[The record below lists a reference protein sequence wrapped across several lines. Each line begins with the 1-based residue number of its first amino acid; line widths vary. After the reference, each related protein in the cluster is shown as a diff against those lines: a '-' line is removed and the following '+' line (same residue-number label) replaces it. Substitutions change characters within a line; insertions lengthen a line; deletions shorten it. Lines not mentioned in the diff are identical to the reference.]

1 MSHQCT
7 HQPFATLFYFS
18 NSKSILNA
26 LELLVE
32 LGAMDEETNELTDLG
47 VCLSALSLE
56 PREYSPQ
63 FEHLYYIIRYHFS
76 YSITVS
82 TN

>member
-1 MSHQCT
+1 MT
-7 HQPFATLFYFS
+7 
-18 NSKSILNA
+18 NA

-56 PREYSPQ
+56 PRKYQTSNES
-63 FEHLYYIIRYHFS
+63 LLSIRAS
-76 YSITVS
+76 LIL
-82 TN
+82 